1 MTTPTATG
9 HRRDL
14 ADGAYCEWTRT
25 FRAPIEDVWAA
36 VTEPRRLA
44 RWLGTWTGD
53 PTTGEVKFQMLFE
66 DEMPAERF
74 RIDEC
79 DAPHRLRVTTS
90 MPYDGENPEHWQL
103 RLDLVEE
110 GGITTLTFAQNV
122 PDPGM
127 AENVGPG
134 WDYYLDRLVAAESD
148 RDPATVNFEDYYP
161 ALSEHYRKEFG
172 RDD

>member
-1 MTTPTATG
+1 MTIPTATG

-14 ADGAYCEWTRT
+14 AEGPYCEWTRT

-36 VTEPRRLA
+36 VTEPQRLA

-53 PTTGEVKFQMLFE
+53 PASGEVKFQMTFE

-79 DAPHRLRVTTS
+79 DAPHRLWITTS
-90 MPYDGENPEHWQL
+90 MTDGENTEHWQL
-103 RLDLVEE
+103 RLDLAEE

-122 PDPGM
+122 PDPTM
-127 AENVGPG
+127 VESVGPG
-134 WDYYLDRLVAAESD
+134 WDYYLDRLVAAEAD
-148 RDPATVNFEDYYP
+148 RDPATVSFEDYYP

-172 RDD
+172 RTQ